1 MNEIKCYFKKIHL
14 LLEAGFT
21 RALRSYGLTCTQFD
35 ILAYL
40 AQEKDV
46 PHTLTAISTHF
57 GVKHTSVI
65 HVLKILEK
73 NGFIYK
79 SASAD
84 ARAKTILLTSHA
96 HQVLAELRKNSPLLN
111 EILFAG
117 LSEDDLHRLERMLRQ
132 IYANLESDAFQ
143 NF

>member
-1 MNEIKCYFKKIHL
+1 MNEVKCYFKKIHL
-14 LLEAGFT
+14 QLEASFT

-40 AQEKDV
+40 AQENNA

-79 SASAD
+79 SASSD
-84 ARAKTILLTSHA
+84 ARAKTIVLTSRA
-96 HQVLAELRKNSPLLN
+96 RQVLADLSKNGPLLD
-111 EILFAG
+111 EIVFAG
-117 LSEDDLHRLERMLRQ
+117 LSEDDLRHLERILRQ
-132 IYANLESDAFQ
+132 IYSNLESDAFL